1 MSALFA
7 KYGIGD
13 EVWRMRTYR
22 DRVGTD
28 CGVCGG
34 AGVVGVVG
42 HDGLYANCPAKGCTA
57 GRVWPD
63 SETLY
68 ADIRLLTI
76 GKIEVIV
83 EALAPD
89 STRRPISVVSYMAW
103 ETGVGSGTNHREKD
117 LYDSCGDAEAA
128 AFAVGAVVRAEVTR

>member
-1 MSALFA
+1 MSALQT

-13 EVWRMRTYR
+13 GVWRMRTYR

-83 EALAPD
+83 EAHEPD
-89 STRRPISVVSYMAW
+89 GIRPLTTEVRYMAW

-117 LYDSCGDAEAA
+117 LYDSREDAEAA
-128 AFAVGAVVRAEVTR
+128 AFAVGAVVRAEVSA

>member
-1 MSALFA
+1 MSALQT

-28 CGVCGG
+28 CGVCHGSG
-34 AGVVGVVG
+34 EVGVAG
-42 HDGLYANCPAKGCTA
+42 HDDLTTYCPVRECRWGQVFPASDA
-57 GRVWPD
+57 
-63 SETLY
+63 LY

-89 STRRPISVVSYMAW
+89 STRRPISVVRYMAW

>member
-1 MSALFA
+1 MSALQT

-28 CGVCGG
+28 CGVCHGSG
-34 AGVVGVVG
+34 EVGVAG
-42 HDGLYANCPAKGCTA
+42 HDDLTTYCPVKGCTA
-57 GRVWPD
+57 GRVFPV

-76 GKIEVIV
+76 GKIEVTV
-83 EALAPD
+83 EAFAPD
-89 STRRPISVVSYMAW
+89 STRRPIFVVSYMAW
-103 ETGVGSGTNHREKD
+103 ETGVGSGANHREEN
-117 LYDSCGDAEAA
+117 LYDSRADAEAA

>member
-1 MSALFA
+1 MSKLIA

-13 EVWRMRTYR
+13 EVWKLHTYR
-22 DRVGTD
+22 DRVGID
-28 CGVCGG
+28 CTVCGG
-34 AGVVGVVG
+34 SGEVGVAG
-42 HDGLYANCPAKGCTA
+42 HDDLTAHCPVRECRWGQVFPA
-57 GRVWPD
+57 

-83 EALAPD
+83 EAHEPD
-89 STRRPISVVSYMAW
+89 GIRPLTTEVRYMAW

-117 LYDSCGDAEAA
+117 LYDSREDAEAA
-128 AFAVGAVVRAEVTR
+128 AFAVGAVVRAEVSA